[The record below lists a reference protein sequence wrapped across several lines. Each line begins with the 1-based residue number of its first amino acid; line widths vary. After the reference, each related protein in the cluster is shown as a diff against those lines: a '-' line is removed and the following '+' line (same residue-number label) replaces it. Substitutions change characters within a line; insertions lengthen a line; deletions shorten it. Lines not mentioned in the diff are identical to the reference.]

1 MCIHSHIACPQA
13 KEAQQHSTHTL
24 HSYMCTFANCHQ
36 HVAGIGTQTR
46 VYICVSYMHRLQL
59 ARCWHHTH
67 IRVYILQIAITALL
81 IFYIYVCI
89 HLHSANTQA
98 KRAHRKATCHL
109 RYTKWTY
116 MSTYVSIQSL
126 YQWIPMNIPVNVF
139 CISNIQSQVYQ
150 VTIHICQQMSIY
162 YRVAKTHRMPYFH
175 WSCSAKEPHN

>member
-89 HLHSANTQA
+89 HLHFANTQA
-98 KRAHRKATCHL
+98 KRAHRKAACHL

-116 MSTYVSIQSL
+116 MSTYVI
-126 YQWIPMNIPVNVF
+126 
-139 CISNIQSQVYQ
+139 
-150 VTIHICQQMSIY
+150 ICQYTVAVSMNTYEYTCKCLLYIKYTISGISSDYTYMSTDVNILQGGED
-162 YRVAKTHRMPYFH
+162 P
-175 WSCSAKEPHN
+175 